1 MVSISIV
8 KGKFYLTDGDKTQ
21 EIVERDPA
29 NDQVLKL
36 PVNSSNR
43 KWFSIKKVMENGGK
57 IDLTYKETKTF
68 GPRAAGTRTPKKS
81 WTEYLT
87 DAEKVTYDGLKTA
100 CEKRKAEDIA
110 KPKTELEKALEKV
123 QKYQA
128 LIAKL
133 QAEQTGE

>member
-1 MVSISIV
+1 MAYISII
-8 KGKFYLTDGDKTQ
+8 KDKFYLTDGDKTQ

-29 NDQVLKL
+29 NDQILKL

-43 KWFSIKKVMENGGK
+43 KWFSIKKVRENGGK

-87 DAEKVTYDGLKTA
+87 DAEKITYEELKTA

-110 KPKTELEKALEKV
+110 KPKSELEKALEKV

-128 LIAKL
+128 LVAKL
-133 QAEQTGE
+133 QMTPIGE